1 MNYHSFL
8 RVHVKEGTGHF
19 YLDTTTTT
27 ARTTTSISPQSLKQK
42 RELVVIRGSFVVL
55 ALYAPSTLHW
65 EEFENAALFLQL
77 GVLSTLITT
86 VTKTEHFKNALQTR
100 GV

>member
-1 MNYHSFL
+1 MIIHL
-8 RVHVKEGTGHF
+8 KVKTLGCGLCQF
-19 YLDTTTTT
+19 M
-27 ARTTTSISPQSLKQK
+27 AC
-42 RELVVIRGSFVVL
+42 ELVVIRGSLVML